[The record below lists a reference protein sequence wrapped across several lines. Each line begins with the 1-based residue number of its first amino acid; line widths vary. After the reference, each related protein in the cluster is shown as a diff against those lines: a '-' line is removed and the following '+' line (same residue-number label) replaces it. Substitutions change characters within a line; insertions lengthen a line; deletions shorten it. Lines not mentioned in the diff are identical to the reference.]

1 MGVSSF
7 FPPIIG
13 FAALLATAATLTLDV
28 FLAYGTW
35 SSTSPARILVIIAFV
50 SEAVVSILLVTKL
63 IKYVRG
69 TNGHHSKERWS
80 TWFALDLVISVLA
93 SVVSVALL
101 IVTGKAKDLPDT
113 IAYVPP
119 INLVIGSAVALG
131 FAFTGQLF
139 FSVVYFILHRL
150 PDPDQALSLHT
161 TEEGRMSPQLSMRVK
176 SIPYER
182 TKPALSQ
189 TKINERGSSDFFSRP
204 GTSGGRSAAETIS
217 SFSGSLSSV
226 VRPIGSK
233 TRLLSSISRPGQQRL
248 GSLDS
253 TSYRDRTS
261 VAEDGFDSWDT
272 SSVDPRNRQ
281 IIETS
286 SPLRTRFLETIPAS
300 PATSRSPS
308 PGCPLDLEPPKRGR
322 RERSDSPVS
331 WAQQGRVAT
340 PTDSELHIHPL
351 FRSDSPGPPPPATPG
366 TVVVA
371 APNAGQFITGKSVSR
386 MRSGSSPNSPSPLGP
401 LSRQGSYESFRVTP
415 SPNDDRLRPENVV
428 EVERKMT
435 PPIPE
440 WVLNAG
446 SRTSLTEYHNKGR
459 HTRGG
464 HSLN

>member
-1 MGVSSF
+1 MAVSF
-7 FPPIIG
+7 LPPIIG

-28 FLAYGTW
+28 FLAYGAW
-35 SSTSPARILVIIAFV
+35 SSTSPARILAVISFV
-50 SEAVVSILLVTKL
+50 AEAIVSILLVAKL
-63 IKYVRG
+63 IKFARG

-80 TWFALDLVISVLA
+80 TWFALDLVMSVLA

-101 IVTGKAKDLPDT
+101 IVTGKAKDLPNA

-119 INLVIGSAVALG
+119 TNLVIGSAVALG

-182 TKPALSQ
+182 TKPARSQ
-189 TKINERGSSDFFSRP
+189 TKINERASSDFFSFSRP

-217 SFSGSLSSV
+217 SFSGSISSV
-226 VRPIGSK
+226 MRPIGSK
-233 TRLLSSISRPGQQRL
+233 TRLLSSISRPGQRL

-281 IIETS
+281 VIETS

-308 PGCPLDLEPPKRGR
+308 PGCPLDLEPPTRGR
-322 RERSDSPVS
+322 RERNYSPVP
-331 WAQQGRVAT
+331 WTQQGRVAT

-401 LSRQGSYESFRVTP
+401 LSRQASYESFRLTP
-415 SPNDDRLRPENVV
+415 SPNDDRSRPENVV

-446 SRTSLTEYHNKGR
+446 SRTSLTGYQNKGQHR
-459 HTRGG
+459 RGG